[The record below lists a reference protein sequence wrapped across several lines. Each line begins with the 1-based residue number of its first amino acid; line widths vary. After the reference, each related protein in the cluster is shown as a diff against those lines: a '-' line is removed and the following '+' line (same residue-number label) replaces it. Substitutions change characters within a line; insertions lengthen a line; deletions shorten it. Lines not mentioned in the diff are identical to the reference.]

1 MTGSGRLLAS
11 LDLASL
17 DLASLDLASLDLGG
31 VIGWGQAML
40 IAAVA
45 LAGSIITAIAGVG
58 GAIVLSFVLTP
69 ILGPA
74 ALVQTI
80 SVAMLINNVTKINVF
95 GKGIDWAQ
103 CLFVVTCATPGC
115 VLGSLIYSRL
125 SERTI
130 TVVLGLFLIAIVL
143 FKWLLP
149 GNIGRWPKPVIG
161 VASFVY
167 GTLTGTTIGGGI
179 LLLPI
184 LMSTGLT
191 GIALIGTDAACGLA
205 MHIVKTIVFGSNGVL
220 TLQFAV
226 IGVLI
231 GIVMI
236 PGAYIARAILRYMPL
251 KVHERIIDA
260 VIIVGGLAFL
270 ARAVVA

>member
-1 MTGSGRLLAS
+1 MLAA
-11 LDLASL
+11 LG
-17 DLASLDLASLDLGG
+17 LGG
-31 VIGWGQAML
+31 TISSGQLAL

-45 LAGSIITAIAGVG
+45 LSASIITAIAGVG

-69 ILGPA
+69 VLGPA

-80 SVAMLINNVTKINVF
+80 SVAMIINNLTKINVF
-95 GKGIDWAQ
+95 RKGIDWAQ
-103 CLFVVTCATPGC
+103 CLFVVACSVPGC
-115 VLGSLIYSRL
+115 VIGSLIYSRL

-130 TVVLGLFLIAIVL
+130 TVVLGFFLIGIVI

-149 GNIGRWPKPVIG
+149 DDTGRWPQWT
-161 VASFVY
+161 VAASSFVY
-167 GTLTGTTIGGGI
+167 GVLTGTTIGGGI

-184 LMSTGLT
+184 LMGTGLT
-191 GIALIGTDAACGLA
+191 GMALIGTDAACGLA
-205 MHIVKTIVFGSNGVL
+205 MHIVKTVVFGSNGVL
-220 TLQFAV
+220 TAQYAA

-236 PGAYIARAILRYMPL
+236 PGAYIARAILRRIPL
-251 KVHERIIDA
+251 KVHECIIDT

-270 ARAVVA
+270 WRAVTA